1 MFKKDYTMDFL
12 LETFQIVENCI
23 NNYKLNISIKEDQ
36 ETCVFV
42 LWFYIMFKKLCF
54 IYIQQKSRLLF
65 RIFFFLKNSFCHPH
79 LTYFLAERSP

>member
-36 ETCVFV
+36 ETCVCFMV
-42 LWFYIMFKKLCF
+42 LHNIQKIMFYIYSTKIPSF
-54 IYIQQKSRLLF
+54 I
-65 RIFFFLKNSFCHPH
+65 
-79 LTYFLAERSP
+79 